1 MMMLRRALPLLL
13 AGGARAIP
21 SEPHYFDNQRIDHF
35 GTSTATFSQRY
46 YSSDKHF
53 KGAGHPIFV
62 IIGGEGAVPPSTG
75 LFYPFVVD
83 DLAARFSAL
92 VVEPEQC
99 APTQPPAPPQAP
111 QPPAPAEVARPRC
124 LARSAAVAALPRC
137 CGCQC

>member
-1 MMMLRRALPLLL
+1 MLRRALPLLL

-21 SEPHYFDNQRIDHF
+21 SEPHYFDDQRIDHF

-83 DLAARFSAL
+83 DLAERYSAL

-99 APTQPPAPPQAP
+99 APTQPH
-111 QPPAPAEVARPRC
+111 PPASPPLLW
-124 LARSAAVAALPRC
+124 LARC